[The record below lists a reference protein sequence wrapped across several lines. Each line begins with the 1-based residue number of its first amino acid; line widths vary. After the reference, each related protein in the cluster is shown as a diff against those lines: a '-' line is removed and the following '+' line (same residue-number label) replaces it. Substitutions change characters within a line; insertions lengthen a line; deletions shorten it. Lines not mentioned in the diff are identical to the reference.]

1 MKGLRLTIE
10 ITADDGLALGEAI
23 QAVVDKIGT
32 GTTDTASATDEWFYR
47 YTLENHGSIDENE
60 AQEIDDAS
68 WRA

>member
-47 YTLENHGSIDENE
+47 YTLENHGSIDE
-60 AQEIDDAS
+60 
-68 WRA
+68 